1 MYSARNADCCRAD
14 SVTHEAVVVP
24 EGRRGREAVAPFL
37 RKQLFCVQAYAVPA
51 NSCRAWS
58 FLLLNALRERTF
70 QQIFSSGLSV
80 PVFNSG
86 LSIVKPLN
94 PLRVSA

>member
-37 RKQLFCVQAYAVPA
+37 RKQLFCVHAYAVPA
-51 NSCRAWS
+51 NSCRAGA
-58 FLLLNALRERTF
+58 FFLLNALRERMLERAF
-70 QQIFSSGLSV
+70 GSGLSV
-80 PVFNSG
+80 PDF
-86 LSIVKPLN
+86 
-94 PLRVSA
+94 